1 MGVSSMTTTPA
12 HPARWR
18 PARQRQALDLAA
30 RYRHGETVRGL
41 AAATGLSPST
51 VLNRLRT
58 VDTPMRTPHQTRA
71 HREAPERA
79 HLADQLR
86 SAYQSGATVA
96 VLAERHSL
104 SARTVRRR
112 LREAGTALRTGA
124 ETRRLA
130 RSQEETVREQQEIQE
145 LRRWYEAGVSVP
157 ALAAVHACSPSTVY
171 RLLHRAGTPMRPPG
185 RTITGPTAPATAPP

>member
-1 MGVSSMTTTPA
+1 MTTNTNR
-12 HPARWR
+12 PARWSA
-18 PARQRQALDLAA
+18 ARQRQALELSA

-51 VLNRLRT
+51 VLNRLRM

-104 SARTVRRR
+104 SARTVRRL
-112 LREAGTALRTGA
+112 LREAGTVLRTGP

-130 RSQEETVREQQEIQE
+130 RSKDEVAREQQQIQE

-157 ALAAVHACSPSTVY
+157 ALAAVHECSPSTVY
-171 RLLHRAGTPMRPPG
+171 RLLHRAGATMRPRG
-185 RTITGPTAPATAPP
+185 RSITGPAKTPP

>member
-1 MGVSSMTTTPA
+1 V
-12 HPARWR
+12 RE
-18 PARQRQALDLAA
+18 LA
-30 RYRHGETVRGL
+30 T
-41 AAATGLSPST
+41 ATGLSPST

-58 VDTPMRTPHQTRA
+58 VDTPMRTPQQTRA

-86 SAYQSGATVA
+86 TAYQSGATVTA
-96 VLAERHSL
+96 LVDRHGL

-130 RSQEETVREQQEIQE
+130 RSQEQVDREQQQIEE

-157 ALAAVHACSPSTVY
+157 ALAAVHECSPTTVY

-185 RTITGPTAPATAPP
+185 RTITGPTTPATAPP